1 MVAEKSTS
9 STKVIKHAP
18 CPSILVV
25 DDNVALCGIVCEI
38 LEAQGYM
45 TTRARSANEAM
56 EIIKTTTPN
65 LILTDL
71 MMPDVSGMTL
81 ISRLRLEP
89 SLSSV
94 PIIVISAKAGK
105 EDRDAAHR
113 AGANAFLVKPFSNH
127 ELRELINRF
136 LPSKVG

>member
-1 MVAEKSTS
+1 MVVEKGTS
-9 STKVIKHAP
+9 ITKVIKHTP
-18 CPSILVV
+18 RPSIMVV

-45 TTRARSANEAM
+45 TSRALSANEAM
-56 EIIKTTTPN
+56 GIIKTTTPN

-71 MMPDVSGMTL
+71 MMPDISGMTL

-94 PIIVISAKAGK
+94 PIIVLSAKAAK
-105 EDRDAAHR
+105 EDRDAAHL

>member
-1 MVAEKSTS
+1 MVAKKSTS
-9 STKVIKHAP
+9 STKVIKHTP

-38 LEAQGYM
+38 LEDQGYT
-45 TTRARSANEAM
+45 TTRALSANEAM

-94 PIIVISAKAGK
+94 PIIVLSAKAAK
-105 EDRDAAHR
+105 EDRDAAHL

-127 ELRELINRF
+127 ELKELINRF

>member
-1 MVAEKSTS
+1 MAAEKCTPSTE
-9 STKVIKHAP
+9 VIKHTP
-18 CPSILVV
+18 RPSILVV

-38 LEAQGYM
+38 LDAQGY
-45 TTRARSANEAM
+45 TTSKALSADEAM
-56 EIIKTTTPN
+56 RILKTTTPN

-94 PIIVISAKAGK
+94 PIIVLSAKAAK
-105 EDRDAAHR
+105 EDREAAHR

-127 ELRELINRF
+127 ELRDLINRF

>member
-1 MVAEKSTS
+1 MVAKKGTS
-9 STKVIKHAP
+9 FTKAKKNTP
-18 CPSILVV
+18 RPSILVV

-38 LEAQGYM
+38 LEAQGY
-45 TTRARSANEAM
+45 TTSRALSANEAM
-56 EIIKTTTPN
+56 GIIETTTPN

-94 PIIVISAKAGK
+94 PIIVLSAKAAK
-105 EDRDAAHR
+105 EDREAAHL

-127 ELRELINRF
+127 ELRDLINRF
-136 LPSKVG
+136 LPTTVS

>member
-1 MVAEKSTS
+1 MAIEKGTS
-9 STKVIKHAP
+9 FTKVIKHTP
-18 CPSILVV
+18 RPSILVV

-45 TTRARSANEAM
+45 TSRALSANEAM
-56 EIIKTTTPN
+56 GIIKTTTPN

-81 ISRLRLEP
+81 INRLRLVP

-94 PIIVISAKAGK
+94 PIIVLTAKAAK
-105 EDRDAAHR
+105 EDRDAAHL

-127 ELRELINRF
+127 ELRDLINRF
-136 LPSKVG
+136 LPTKAG

>member
-9 STKVIKHAP
+9 SAKELKHTP

-38 LEAQGYM
+38 LEVQGYM
-45 TTRARSANEAM
+45 TTRALSADEAM
-56 EIIKTTTPN
+56 GIIKTTTPN

-94 PIIVISAKAGK
+94 PIIVLSAKAAK
-105 EDRDAAHR
+105 EDRDAAHL